1 MSTEMKRNYKVFVDV
16 LTTHE
21 YEVEEV
27 NSPEEAESIVEQ
39 WLEEGEEGVVAQR
52 EVTDMT
58 SFRSDEGENN

>member
-1 MSTEMKRNYKVFVDV
+1 MKRNYKVFVDV

>member
-1 MSTEMKRNYKVFVDV
+1 MKRNYKVFVDV

-39 WLEEGEEGVVAQR
+39 WLEEGEEGIVAQR